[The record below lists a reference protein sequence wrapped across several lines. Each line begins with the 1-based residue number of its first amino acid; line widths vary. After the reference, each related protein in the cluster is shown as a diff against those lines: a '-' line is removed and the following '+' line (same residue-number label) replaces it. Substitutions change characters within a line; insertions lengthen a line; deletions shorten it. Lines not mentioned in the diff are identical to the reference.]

1 MLTRYEMEEAL
12 VQYYDTVDSPDY
24 SEEDFEGMPDEDVK
38 QLFEQVFPSE
48 DERRNIEKKIRS
60 YED

>member
-24 SEEDFEGMPDEDVK
+24 SEEVK

-48 DERRNIEKKIRS
+48 EERRTLEKKIRS